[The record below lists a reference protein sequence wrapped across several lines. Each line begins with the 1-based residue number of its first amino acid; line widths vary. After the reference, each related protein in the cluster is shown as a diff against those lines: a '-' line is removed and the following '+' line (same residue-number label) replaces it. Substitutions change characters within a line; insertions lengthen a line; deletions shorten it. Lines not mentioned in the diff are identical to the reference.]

1 MACGDNSVQIKS
13 PKEKKKQKKT
23 QKKNKKQKNR
33 SRANTNLLRKLEVGS
48 GAIEE

>member
-23 QKKNKKQKNR
+23 QKKTTKNKK
-33 SRANTNLLRKLEVGS
+33 T
-48 GAIEE
+48 GAEQTRTF